1 MIKLVMRTY
10 KDLLKVRTYEPLLDV
25 ILIGYTK
32 IFIYENLDKQEEVF
46 YSPRI
51 SLLFKLMMY
60 DDYLLLWF
68 DSFYQMYQELDE
80 YLELEKDN
88 FIKIIVIID

>member
-32 IFIYENLDKQEEVF
+32 IFIYENLDKQEEIF
-46 YSPRI
+46 YSTRI
-51 SLLFKLMMY
+51 SLLFKLAMY

-68 DSFYQMYQELDE
+68 DNFQQMCQELNE
-80 YLELEKDN
+80 YLELEKNN